1 MSGPTV
7 QSIEELARTAADELQ
22 EINTQE
28 SLQEWRVAYLGRPRP
43 LDGATAGP
51 CPSWTWSS
59 AGKPESRPTRP
70 SKIWNNG

>member
-28 SLQEWRVAYLGRPRP
+28 SLQEWRVAYLGRRGRLTVLLRGLSQ
-43 LDGATAGP
+43 LDLEQRRE
-51 CPSWTWSS
+51 
-59 AGKPESRPTRP
+59 AGKQANRP